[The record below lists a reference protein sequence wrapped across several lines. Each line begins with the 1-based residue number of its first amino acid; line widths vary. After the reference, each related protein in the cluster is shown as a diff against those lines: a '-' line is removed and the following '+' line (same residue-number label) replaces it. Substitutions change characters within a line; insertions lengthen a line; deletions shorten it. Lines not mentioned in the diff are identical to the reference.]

1 VDDETEKGNEEMVNE
16 LLLRL
21 MARLQTAEEGQGMV
35 EYALILALV
44 SVVAITILIALGSNV
59 KLVFSS
65 ASSALSTAV

>member
-1 VDDETEKGNEEMVNE
+1 MKVRTIIMLNDLM
-16 LLLRL
+16 LRM

-44 SVVAITILIALGSNV
+44 SVVAIVILMGLGTNV

-65 ASSALSTAV
+65 ASSALGAAV